1 MTSLTEG
8 FAGRLADPSIDL
20 TSKGNIAV
28 ELRDSVEAHTVSADE
43 EQFVSQLLP
52 EIMQLLST
60 VPISMYTRS
69 PENKLRHGLLDVLSR
84 LQLNDALKGAS
95 KDIMTAIMQM
105 LKTDNEE
112 NGVLGVKIYSNFQ
125 RAYKAHLVE
134 FVQPFFD
141 FVIQLIGSMPALV
154 EELFTVQ
161 QSAQPQTP
169 QQPAETQL
177 FMAAASFKVLTEC
190 PIVIVLLYSTHRQ
203 LIAQSLPVF
212 IPPIIDT
219 LNLEAPPQE
228 REHAAA
234 AAKGEY
240 FCGVAPA
247 IWNGPHRAAYGDFVT
262 AQIKVMS
269 FLTYAFRAFPG
280 ALQQHYNLVPN
291 FVMRLLKDC
300 PAELSSARKELLVSM
315 RHILNTD
322 LRTFFISK
330 VDVLLEDK
338 VLLGTGLTAHESLR
352 PLAYSTMADLIHH
365 VRNELS
371 TAQIWK
377 TVDVFGRNLHDLS
390 LATSFQ
396 IMSAKLLLNFLDRI
410 AQGGELTE
418 GRAIMMSI
426 LAAFVYR
433 IVLLN
438 HQKPP
443 QPAVIRVHPDPQG
456 GSESRDSAYMLKNM
470 VHFLKNLT
478 FGLKATNPPQPLAGP
493 MTEPNL
499 AGSNTGPQ
507 WGDVARGLGFED
519 FALYRLLLREGLKSM
534 SLLKDSPSDEK
545 DAMDTF
551 VACFYYLDPSAF
563 NEIIKLELDNLV
575 DLIVENPAVLHFTHL
590 LALHEYT
597 TANFCGTLLRYL
609 IGKLPEIGDE
619 GDRPAVYAKLLKQ
632 VYSAVNMYPAT
643 NEGLIVPHLRA
654 LIVDSLESAPN
665 SENPM
670 RYYSLVQHLFRS
682 LGGGRFDVVYK
693 AIMPLLPW
701 LLETLNRRLAFSSL
715 KEEKNVF
722 ATLCLIVPVRLSLLV
737 PHLSYLVKPLV
748 QALHGPAEAV
758 IQALRTLEMC
768 VDNLTGQYF
777 DPIVEPVLPELME
790 ALWSHLKPQ
799 PYDSKISHQ
808 VVRILGKLGGRNR
821 SWIGPPTSLKASETD
836 IKALLEFN
844 GLDQHVPLRIDPVIQ
859 AAKSVLYDSHSQ
871 LHYKEAAFEVLSV
884 LFTRFVAS
892 DMSGVSPTA
901 LRKAAEATEF
911 KDCPPLPDGSQGS
924 LPARQES
931 ASIAE
936 DFLQSIFY
944 SYSIPELRSRAHDM
958 VVNISEHMVMC
969 ELGEIGIERRQ
980 LVRPFVLEDN
990 DGILYC
996 TPRSLLSTVLFAL
1009 SHSDHVVQQSGRD
1022 SIQAIFDVGKAICG
1036 PDTDA
1041 YRYPMMRA
1049 LYSKLVH
1056 CCFEEP
1062 TYTKAGA
1069 VRGLQILVVELG
1081 LTKPRSWLVAR
1092 LAELSRTL
1100 FFVIKDS
1107 APDSPKKLQENATD
1121 LLLLLLRHFVE
1132 EWEPSQYTQRP
1143 FSMLTSLLAFELE
1156 SASGACREAARQS
1169 LRLLSESTGVSLNDI
1184 LSRVTDVFLNPIFM
1198 KPLRALPFPIQIGY
1212 IDAICFCLSIPDTFL
1227 VFNEKLTRLLEEA
1240 LALVDAEDESLT
1252 SAHRAFEYSVSNQL
1266 ADLRVV
1272 SVRLL
1277 ALAVNSS
1284 DHLGTHQPQTKNKIL
1299 AVFFKML
1306 GSSTPKVVD
1315 AAHEALKEALPHTPK
1330 LPRELLQSCLRPVL
1344 VNMSDYKRLN
1354 AQCLETLAHLME
1366 LMTAYFK
1373 VEIGRKLLDHLRA
1386 WTDPTRMMQI
1396 SNNVLEGDERIEVA
1410 VAILNVFKYLPDAA
1424 VTFIPEVIESL
1435 LAIES
1440 SLRRQQQSPFRAPVA
1455 RFLDRHPEQAFSFFA
1470 ERLSSSV
1477 MGRLFAALLGE
1488 VDSKRFREYTLEN
1501 ADELCTRIL
1510 QVENEDEQCVGIC
1523 NIIHVVGVLGSA
1535 DQTWLRSQ
1543 TKILEN
1549 LVSSV
1554 GDMVLAA
1561 EALPPVSPLH
1571 FIVNAA
1577 LLKLQEVIVNSDPN
1591 WELFKQQIIALGA
1604 VETRFS
1610 PLLGEHVLRKYVQ
1623 NSTDEKAEILR
1634 LTFEIL
1640 TSDSCNLPA
1649 KVWLARS
1656 IVIPILQAE
1665 VNEKEGL
1672 EKLASHK
1679 AWIEILT
1686 KNVWLVHPP
1695 LTPSIDAYQFS
1706 LLEITLLL
1714 VRYAPHAIS
1723 DVRKVI
1729 IKFAWSFLRFEDV
1742 VSKQA
1747 AHVLIAYFISQFE
1760 SLPKMVSI
1768 LYNALLKTSQTDAK
1782 PLVAEA
1788 LDALGTLFVQKPQID
1803 TQMWVRIPRRVL
1815 GEDGH
1820 GIVPVSN
1827 VCQFIAKHA
1836 QLFYPHRESFVPYI
1850 IATMAKLSYLPNA
1863 SLDVDLAELMATW
1876 ESQRHEDGDGFELTH
1891 LERDNVV
1898 TCLVRLLVSQ
1908 NRGTTSDERVVKAL
1922 DRLLTLWT
1930 DVEVKL
1936 VFFERPLMQSDFS
1949 QQQAQVQ
1956 AINALQ
1962 VVKLAI
1968 EHQPEDWVKMH
1979 TEALVQLI
1987 EKVLKCSYYDV
1998 HQALAPVV
2006 RRLLEVGEEEI
2017 VLPAVTNAAA
2027 DHLSQNPIPSCWVR
2041 LVAEVAKVRLGSN
2054 DPLLPLMPGI
2064 IKALSRSQAPP
2075 ALSTDLLIEGLDIV
2089 SARIS
2094 YLGDQR
2100 RGFLTLLAQLVDRKN
2115 ERVLGLHIVQMVRQW
2130 VFSQVEIFPT
2140 VKEKAAILHK
2150 LVTYRDPEVQ
2160 RVYFELIIDI
2170 FSNTHLRSTELPA
2183 RLEQPFLVGCCRE
2196 DVEVR
2201 RKLLSILAGT
2211 VDGTAFK
2218 RLEYVV
2224 ADQNW
2229 ESVGDRQWLVVAL
2242 QLLADVQS
2250 SEKPLT
2256 IPLDYT
2262 YPPPSIINLCLPSA
2276 ERSEDEPDQE
2286 VLDADDPLAELVSR
2300 RKQWL
2305 ADIDDIKAG
2314 SLVKPLCELFYSNTH
2329 LVHDSWADIF
2339 SGIYLQMSTKE
2350 RNELL
2355 HSLVGLLAK
2364 EYHMRQQITPNA
2376 VQTLLEGV
2384 SRCEHLPPM
2393 LLKYLGENYNA
2404 WYPAIRIMESIQ
2416 VDPKSDSPKVAE
2428 CNLDAL
2434 TEVYAAMQ
2442 EVDMFYGVWRTR
2454 SKVSFTASALSFE
2467 QCGMWT
2473 RAMTMHETAQIRA
2486 RQGNVAFSES
2496 EYGLWED
2503 HWILCAEKLQHWDVL
2518 SDLAKHEGFNDLL
2531 VECGWRQ
2538 ADWIAEKEGLEQS
2551 IKSLMD
2557 VPTPRRQVFETF
2569 LTLQGFAQ
2577 KTETQ
2582 QKVFH
2587 SCEEGMQL
2595 VLMKWVN
2602 LPNRPTPAHIPL
2614 LHAFQQYVEFI
2625 EASQVYTSLATT
2637 TAQNLESKSNELKT
2651 VMSAWHTRLPNIWDD
2666 INLWGDLVTWRQH
2679 VFGVINRVYLPL
2691 IPQIQGQTPNG
2702 QNNSAVYRGYHE
2714 IAWTINRFAHV
2725 ARKHNLPEVCV
2736 QLLSKIYT
2744 LPNIEIQ
2751 EAFLK
2756 LREQAKCHYQSHNDV
2771 ATGLEV
2777 ISNTNLV
2784 FFGNAQKSEFFAL
2797 KGMSLARLGAE
2808 EHANEAFSTAVSID
2822 VYLPKAWAEW
2832 GLFNDKRFKDHPDQ
2846 IAYGSTAVACYLQA
2860 AGLYKSAKCRK
2871 LLGRILWLLSLDD
2884 AQGTIGMAYENY
2896 KGDTP
2901 VWYWVAYVPQ
2911 LLGTLSQREA
2921 RLTVGILTKIA
2932 KMYPQTLHFHLRT
2945 AREEHAILQKMAAR
2959 RQAVQNVGTPV
2970 GQAVGGQAVGP
2981 NSSTSSVGIT
2991 PSGSPRP
2998 GSANGTGEKN
3008 TAGEYMDEVT
3018 NTLKTAY
3025 PLLML
3030 SLETLIDQM
3039 YHRFKS
3045 PPDEDAYRLTVAL
3058 LNDGLSYLG
3067 RQQYPREDLKLPPQ
3081 TEANVSKFSESV
3093 MPASIRPSFEADFVH
3108 SRPNLQTYIKRLCKW
3123 RDRLET
3129 KLDSRPSRVNLE
3141 AMSPPLSEFHHQKFE
3156 DVEVPGQNQELKDSN
3171 LHFVKI
3177 DRFLP
3182 HVDLVRSFGICY
3194 RRITIQGQDG
3204 SLHPFA
3210 VQYPAARHCRREER
3224 MTQVFKFLNEVLKRR
3239 TECRSRQLQFTL
3251 PSAVPL
3257 NTHIRLVQDDS
3268 RYVSFYQ
3275 IYERYC
3281 KQKGQSRDAP
3291 IDYSVEKMRAAFE
3304 PPPQKAPDMTAVK
3317 MEILSG
3323 IQANLVPPTIM
3334 RDFFTMQYKNFE
3346 DFWRFRKQFAYQ
3358 YAGVTLMTIM
3368 MSINNRYPHK
3378 FLVNLASGNVW
3389 ATEMLPILPPSKN
3402 PPSFLNG
3409 EPVAFRFT
3417 PNIQTLMGPTAAEGI
3432 FAMTI
3437 MIIAKGLTEPE
3448 FDLAQ
3453 FLPVFV
3459 RDELI
3464 SLYLQ
3469 QQRPPPQETQMRDIV
3484 RLNVDAIVRRASSL
3498 AQIGTGNIPANQT
3511 VIDLISLA
3519 VNPHNLA
3526 LTDSLW
3532 MPYY

>member
-8 FAGRLADPSIDL
+8 FASRLADPSIDL
-20 TSKGNIAV
+20 MSKGNIAV

-43 EQFVSQLLP
+43 ELFVSQLLP
-52 EIMQLLST
+52 EIMRLLSS
-60 VPISMYTRS
+60 VPVSMHARS

-84 LQLNDALKGAS
+84 LQLNDSLKVAS
-95 KDIMTAIMQM
+95 KDIMTAIMQ
-105 LKTDNEE
+105 LLETDNEE
-112 NGVLGVKIYSNFQ
+112 NGVLAVKIYSNFQ

-141 FVIQLIGSMPALV
+141 FVLQLGGSMPSLV
-154 EELFTVQ
+154 EELFSLQ
-161 QSAQPQTP
+161 QTTQP
-169 QQPAETQL
+169 QQPQHQGEVQL
-177 FMAAASFKVLTEC
+177 FKAVNSFKVLTEC
-190 PIVIVLLYSTHRQ
+190 PIVIVLLYSTHRH

-212 IPPIIDT
+212 IPPIIDI
-219 LNLEAPPQE
+219 LSLEAPPQE

-234 AAKGEY
+234 AAKGEF

-269 FLTYAFRAFPG
+269 FLTYAIRAFPG

-330 VDVLLEDK
+330 VDILLEDK

-377 TVDVFGRNLHDLS
+377 TVAVFGRNLHDLS
-390 LATSFQ
+390 IATSFQ

-418 GRAIMMSI
+418 GRAIMTSI
-426 LAAFVYR
+426 LETFVYR
-433 IVLLN
+433 VVLLN
-438 HQKPP
+438 HQHAP
-443 QPAVIRVHPDPQG
+443 QASVIKVHPDPAP
-456 GSESRDSAYMLKNM
+456 GSQARDAAYMLKNM

-493 MTEPNL
+493 LTEPSL
-499 AGSNTGPQ
+499 TGSNAGPQ

-534 SLLKDSPSDEK
+534 NLLKDSPVDEK

-563 NEIIKLELDNLV
+563 NEIIKLELDTLV

-597 TANFCGTLLRYL
+597 TVNFCGTLLRYL
-609 IGKLPEIGDE
+609 INKLPEIGDS
-619 GDRPAVYAKLLKQ
+619 GDRPSVYGKLLKQ
-632 VYSAVNMYPAT
+632 VYSAINMYPAT
-643 NEGLIVPHLRA
+643 NESLIVPHLRV
-654 LIVDSLESAPN
+654 LIVDSFELAPN

-701 LLETLNRRLAFSSL
+701 LLETLNRRLEFARN
-715 KEEKNVF
+715 KDEKSIF

-748 QALHGPAEAV
+748 QALHGSPEAV
-758 IQALRTLEMC
+758 FQALRTLEMC

-777 DPIVEPVLPELME
+777 DPIVEPVLPELMA

-821 SWIGPPTSLKASETD
+821 SWIGPPTDLRATD
-836 IKALLEFN
+836 TDTRTLLQFK
-844 GLDQHVPLRIDPVIQ
+844 GLDKNVPLRLDPVIR
-859 AAKSVLYDSHSQ
+859 AAKSVLHDSHSQ
-871 LHYKEAAFEVLSV
+871 SHYKKAAFEALSV
-884 LFTRFVAS
+884 IFLRFITS
-892 DMSGVSPTA
+892 DMEGVSPNS
-901 LRKAAEATEF
+901 LREVSKVTEF
-911 KDCPPLPDGSQGS
+911 RDCPPLPDGSRGNLAS
-924 LPARQES
+924 RQES
-931 ASIAE
+931 NSIAE
-936 DFLQSIFY
+936 ELLQLIFY
-944 SYSIPELRSRAHDM
+944 SYSIPELRSQAHDL
-958 VVNISEHMVMC
+958 VINITEHLVIC

-980 LVRPFVLEDN
+980 LVRPFNLDDH

-996 TPRSLLSTVLFAL
+996 TPRSLLSTILYAL
-1009 SHSDHVVQQSGRD
+1009 SHSDQVVRDSGRD
-1022 SIQAIFDVGKAICG
+1022 AIQAIFDTGKIICEPG
-1036 PDTDA
+1036 TDV

-1069 VRGLQILVVELG
+1069 VRGLQILIIELG
-1081 LTKPRSWLVAR
+1081 LTNPRSWLVAR

-1107 APDSPKKLQENATD
+1107 APDSPKQLQKDATD
-1121 LLLLLLRHFVE
+1121 LLLLLLQHYVE
-1132 EWEPSQYTQRP
+1132 DWDPSQFNQRP

-1156 SASGACREAARQS
+1156 SASSACREAARQS
-1169 LRLLSESTGVSLNDI
+1169 LRLLSESTGTSLNEI
-1184 LSRVTDVFLNPIFM
+1184 LSRVTDFFLNPIFM

-1252 SAHRAFEYSVSNQL
+1252 SAHRAFEYSVANQL

-1272 SVRLL
+1272 SIRLL

-1284 DHLGTHQPQTKNKIL
+1284 DYLGTHQPQTKNKIL

-1315 AAHEALKEALPHTPK
+1315 AAHEALREALPHTPK

-1354 AQCLETLAHLME
+1354 APCLETLAHLME

-1396 SNNVLEGDERIEVA
+1396 SSGVLEGDEPIDVA
-1410 VAILNVFKYLPDAA
+1410 VAILNVFKFLPDAA
-1424 VTFIPEVIESL
+1424 ITFIPELIESL
-1435 LAIES
+1435 LSIES
-1440 SLRRQQQSPFRAPVA
+1440 SLRRQQESPFRAPVA
-1455 RFLDRHPEQAFSFFA
+1455 RFLDRHPEHAFNFFA
-1470 ERLSSSV
+1470 ERLASPV
-1477 MGRLFAALLGE
+1477 IGRLFASMLGE
-1488 VDSKRFREYTLEN
+1488 KDCKHFREYAHQN
-1501 ADELCTRIL
+1501 ANELCSRIL
-1510 QVENEDEQCVGIC
+1510 QVEGEDEQCVGIC
-1523 NIIHVVGVLGSA
+1523 NIIYVIDVLGSA
-1535 DQTWLRSQ
+1535 DHEWLQSQ
-1543 TKILEN
+1543 SNILEN
-1549 LVSSV
+1549 LVSSI
-1554 GDMVLAA
+1554 GDMILAA
-1561 EALPPVSPLH
+1561 DALPPVSPLH
-1571 FIVNAA
+1571 FIVSAA
-1577 LLKLQEVIVNSDPN
+1577 LLKLQNVVVQSNPG
-1591 WELFKQQIIALGA
+1591 WGLMRQLVVALGA
-1604 VETRFS
+1604 VNTRYS
-1610 PLLGEHVLRKYVQ
+1610 PILADYISQTYVKA
-1623 NSTDEKAEILR
+1623 STDNKAVILEQIFTL
-1634 LTFEIL
+1634 LTDE
-1640 TSDSCNLPA
+1640 SCNLPVREWLMHTA
-1649 KVWLARS
+1649 VLPMVQAEVSDNGTLEDLAGHKNWIELLNKKVWL
-1656 IVIPILQAE
+1656 VP
-1665 VNEKEGL
+1665 
-1672 EKLASHK
+1672 
-1679 AWIEILT
+1679 
-1686 KNVWLVHPP
+1686 PP

-1706 LLEITLLL
+1706 LLEVTLLL

-1723 DVRKVI
+1723 DVRKII

-1788 LDALGTLFVQKPQID
+1788 LDALSTLFVNKPQTD
-1803 TQMWVRIPRRVL
+1803 THMWIRIPRRVL

-1827 VCQFIAKHA
+1827 VCQFIAKHPK
-1836 QLFYPHRESFVPYI
+1836 LFYPHRESFVPYI
-1850 IATMAKLSYLPNA
+1850 VATMAKLSYLPNA

-1876 ESQRHEDGDGFELTH
+1876 EAQRHEEGTGFEMSY
-1891 LERDNVV
+1891 LERDKVV

-1908 NRGTTSDERVVKAL
+1908 NRGTSDERVVKAL
-1922 DRLLTLWT
+1922 DKLLTLWT

-1936 VFFERPLMQSDFS
+1936 IFFERPLTQSDFS
-1949 QQQAQVQ
+1949 QQQAQFQ

-1968 EHQPEDWVKMH
+1968 EHRPEDWVRMH
-1979 TEALVQLI
+1979 TEALLQLI
-1987 EKVLKCSYYDV
+1987 EKVLKCSYYEV
-1998 HQALAPVV
+1998 HQALAPVIH
-2006 RRLLEVGEEEI
+2006 RLLEVGDEDI
-2017 VLPAVTNAAA
+2017 VLPVVTNAAA
-2027 DHLSQNPIPSCWVR
+2027 DHLSQNPTPPCWVR
-2041 LVAEVAKVRLGSN
+2041 LVAEVARVRLGSN

-2064 IKALSRSQAPP
+2064 IKALTRSQAPP

-2094 YLGDQR
+2094 HLGDQR
-2100 RGFLTLLAQLVDRKN
+2100 RGFLTLLAQLVDRKTD
-2115 ERVLGLHIVQMVRQW
+2115 RVLGLHIVQMVRQW

-2170 FSNTHLRSTELPA
+2170 FSDMHLRSTELPA

-2196 DVEVR
+2196 DVEIR
-2201 RKLLSILAGT
+2201 RKLLSILAST
-2211 VDGTAFK
+2211 VEKTAQK
-2218 RLEYVV
+2218 RLEYII

-2242 QLLADVQS
+2242 QLLTDVQDF
-2250 SEKPLT
+2250 EKPLNVA
-2256 IPLDYT
+2256 LDYT
-2262 YPPPSIINLCLPSA
+2262 YPPPSIITRCLPSTN
-2276 ERSEDEPDQE
+2276 EGKSQDVEEL
-2286 VLDADDPLAELVSR
+2286 LDADDPLAEIVAR
-2300 RKQWL
+2300 RREWL
-2305 ADIDDIKAG
+2305 ANIDKIESAR
-2314 SLVKPLCELFYSNTH
+2314 LVGPLRELFYSDNY
-2329 LVHDSWADIF
+2329 LVHDSWADLF
-2339 SGIYLQMSTKE
+2339 SGIYPQLSPKE
-2350 RNELL
+2350 GNELL
-2355 HSLVGLLAK
+2355 HALVGLMAK
-2364 EYHMRQQITPNA
+2364 EYHMRQQIIPNSI
-2376 VQTLLEGV
+2376 QTLLEGV
-2384 SRCEHLPPM
+2384 SRCEYLPPM
-2393 LLKYLGENYNA
+2393 LVKYLGENYNA
-2404 WYPAIRIMESIQ
+2404 WFPAIRTLENIQ
-2416 VDPKSDSPKVAE
+2416 AKPKSDSPKVAE

-2434 TEVYAAMQ
+2434 AEIYAALE

-2454 SKVSFTASALSFE
+2454 TNISFTSSALSFE

-2496 EYGLWED
+2496 EYALWED

-2569 LTLQGFAQ
+2569 LVLQGFAQ
-2577 KTETQ
+2577 KAESQ
-2582 QKVFH
+2582 QRVFH

-2595 VLMKWVN
+2595 ALMKWVH
-2602 LPNRPTPAHIPL
+2602 LPSRPTPAQIPL

-2651 VMSAWHTRLPNIWDD
+2651 VMCAWHTRLPNIWDD

-2691 IPQIQGQTPNG
+2691 IPQIQGQAPNG

-2756 LREQAKCHYQSHNDV
+2756 LREQAKCHYQSQNDV
-2771 ATGLEV
+2771 ATGLEI

-2860 AGLYKSAKCRK
+2860 AGLYKNAKCRK

-2884 AQGTIGMAYENY
+2884 AQGSISMAYDNY

-2911 LLGTLSQREA
+2911 LLGTLSQREG

-2970 GQAVGGQAVGP
+2970 GQAVGA
-2981 NSSTSSVGIT
+2981 NSSSGSVGIT

-2998 GSANGTGEKN
+2998 GPSPGTGEGN
-3008 TAGEYMDEVT
+3008 LVGEYMDEVT

-3093 MPASIRPSFEADFVH
+3093 MPASIRPAFEADFVH

-3171 LHFVKI
+3171 AHFVKI

-3204 SLHPFA
+3204 NLYPFA

-3224 MTQVFKFLNEVLKRR
+3224 MTQVFKFLNEVLRRR
-3239 TECRSRQLQFTL
+3239 TECRTRQLQFTL

-3291 IDYSVEKMRAAFE
+3291 IDYTVEKMRAAFE
-3304 PPPQKAPDMTAVK
+3304 PTPAKPPDMTAVK

-3323 IQANLVPPTIM
+3323 IEAELVPPTIM
-3334 RDFFTMQYKNFE
+3334 RDFFTYQYKNFE
-3346 DFWRFRKQFAYQ
+3346 DFWRFRKQFSYQ

-3417 PNIQTLMGPTAAEGI
+3417 PNIQTLMGPTCAEGI
-3432 FAMTI
+3432 FAMCI

-3469 QQRPPPQETQMRDIV
+3469 QQRPAPQESQMRDIV